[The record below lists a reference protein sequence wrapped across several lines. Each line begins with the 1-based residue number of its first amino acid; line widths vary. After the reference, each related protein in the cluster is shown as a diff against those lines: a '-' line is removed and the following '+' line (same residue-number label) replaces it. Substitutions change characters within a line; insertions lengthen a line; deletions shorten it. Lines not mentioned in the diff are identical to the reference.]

1 MANLYARKTLLK
13 NASDPSDVQV
23 VYETYE
29 QQEDGS
35 FALKVAAE
43 LVVGDVTIGK
53 VDQGEAGAEAWLV
66 QEGTDITSPTAMPA
80 GGAGLRGWLSAI
92 WTKLN
97 ASLAVTGTFWQ
108 TTQPASDAGPAQA
121 VTRTPF
127 TSNDASVTPVDLT
140 TAPGASLK
148 AVAMDIIVSVV
159 TACTVNIITEDGTGF
174 GLHMGANSTVQLTP
188 RGYVKGA
195 TNNKKLQITT
205 SVASVVSGVCNWF
218 AEA

>member
-1 MANLYARKTLLK
+1 MADINVDTMTVPVAGGGTAVITEKFIDQGDGTFARKI
-13 NASDPSDVQV
+13 AV
-23 VYETYE
+23 
-29 QQEDGS
+29 
-35 FALKVAAE
+35 E
-43 LVVGDVTIGK
+43 LVISDITIGK
-53 VDQGEAGAEAWLV
+53 VDQGAAGAAAWLV

-108 TTQPASDAGPAQA
+108 ATQPASDAGPAQA

-127 TSNDASVTPVDLT
+127 SSNDASSTPVDLT

-159 TACTVNIITEDGTGF
+159 TACQVNIITEDGTGF
-174 GLHMGANSTVQLTP
+174 SIHMGANSTAQLSP

-205 SVASVVSGVCNWF
+205 SIASVVSGVCNWF